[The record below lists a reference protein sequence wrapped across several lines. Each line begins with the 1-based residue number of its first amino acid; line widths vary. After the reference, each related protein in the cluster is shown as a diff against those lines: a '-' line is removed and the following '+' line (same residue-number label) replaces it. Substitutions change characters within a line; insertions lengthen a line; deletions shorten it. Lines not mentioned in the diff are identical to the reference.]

1 MVAGFYPA
9 AADNRRPRRHV
20 YTHVVSAAFR
30 SAAAVLLF
38 ALAFASPM
46 PVLGQRGGGAANP
59 GGGGQAGQNGGGQ
72 NGGARGGRGGIGDF
86 FRGGRLDLPAG
97 TAIIRGVVTSDAGA
111 PVRRAQVRANV
122 SGKPGARVASTDAQG
137 RFELRDLPAGRWTV
151 SASKPGF
158 VTQRYGQRRP
168 FETVSPLEVADGQ
181 RVDAN
186 FSLLRGGVING
197 RVQDDLGDP
206 VANVRVMVQRRQ
218 MIEGRRRMVNVG
230 VTDETD
236 DTGAFR
242 LYGLAPGEYYVSAVL
257 RANPLEQPGD
267 ASGYAP
273 TYYPGTGNANEA
285 QQVPVGAG
293 EEVSIGF
300 SLLAVRLVRISGTVV
315 SQNGGDLG
323 GGVVGGT
330 VQLVSAGDTGGGP
343 IGAQG
348 GGIQND
354 GSFTIANVAPGS
366 YLLNARS
373 GGRGGRGGRGVTID
387 ATALEIGS
395 LPVTVGDGDVT
406 GVTISMTRGASIAGT
421 VVTEGTSQI
430 TLANLRVTARQIR
443 DAPGQSF
450 NASGVSAN
458 GAFQLSTLTG
468 TVALR
473 VENVPSQWMV
483 KSIVV
488 GPTDVT
494 DGAFELRGTEQL
506 TNARIVLTDRVSELN
521 GTVTVRNQEAKDSS
535 VVVFAADAALWTFP
549 TRFVRMTRT
558 DAQGHFTLRGLP
570 GGTYL
575 VAAVDYL
582 EEGEWQ
588 DPEFLE
594 RLREPATRVSVRDGE
609 TKTVGLQLLAR

>member
-1 MVAGFYPA
+1 M
-9 AADNRRPRRHV
+9 
-20 YTHVVSAAFR
+20 SAAFR
-30 SAAAVLLF
+30 FTAAVALF
-38 ALAFASPM
+38 VLAFAGPNA
-46 PVLGQRGGGAANP
+46 VFGQRAGGAANP
-59 GGGGQAGQNGGGQ
+59 GAGQGGQGAQAGQGGG
-72 NGGARGGRGGIGDF
+72 GRGGGRAGGIGDF
-86 FRGGRLDLPAG
+86 FRGGRFDLPAG
-97 TAIIRGVVTSDAGA
+97 TAVIRGVVTSDAGA

-122 SGKPGARVASTDAQG
+122 SGMPGARVTSTDSQG

-158 VTQRYGQRRP
+158 VTQRYGQKRS
-168 FETVSPLEVADGQ
+168 FETVPPLEVADGQ

-186 FSLLRGGVING
+186 FSLLRGGVITG

-206 VANVRVMVQRRQ
+206 VANVRVTVQRRQ
-218 MIEGRRRMVNVG
+218 MIEGQRRMVNVG

-242 LYGLAPGEYYVSAVL
+242 LYGLAPGEYYVSAIL

-273 TYYPGTGNANEA
+273 TYYPGTGNANDA
-285 QQVPVGAG
+285 QQVPVAAG

-300 SLLAVRLVRISGTVV
+300 SLLPVRLVRISGTVV
-315 SQNGGDLG
+315 SQSGDVG
-323 GGVVGGT
+323 GGT
-330 VQLVSAGDTGGGP
+330 VQIVSASDGGG
-343 IGAQG
+343 GAFGTPG
-348 GGIQND
+348 GGIQSD

-373 GGRGGRGGRGVTID
+373 GGRGGRGGRGVAID

-395 LPVTVGDGDVT
+395 LPITVGDADVT
-406 GVTISMTRGASIAGT
+406 GVTIGLSRGASIAGT

-430 TLANLRVTARQIR
+430 TLASLRVTARQIR
-443 DAPGQSF
+443 NAPGQSF

-468 TVALR
+468 TIALR
-473 VENVPSQWMV
+473 VENVPAQWMV

-494 DGAFELRGTEQL
+494 DGAFELRGTESI
-506 TNARIVLTDRVSELN
+506 TNARIVLTDKVSELN
-521 GTVTVRNQEAKDSS
+521 GTVTIRNQEAKDSS
-535 VVVFAADAALWTFP
+535 VIVFADDAALWTFP
-549 TRFVRMTRT
+549 TRYVRMARADT
-558 DAQGHFTLRGLP
+558 QGHFTLRGLP
-570 GGTYL
+570 GGRYL

-594 RLREPATRVSVRDGE
+594 RLRDAATRVAVRDGE